1 MRADAQRRTR
11 HAVIDVWSVLANGLW
26 ILGLAILLATA
37 SWAHWTAGLRGI
49 RLRRVLKRPSTRRP
63 LSLGI
68 LFFCAGMAGTGRTW
82 WERAAWVMLAAG
94 WVVQDWLS

>member
-1 MRADAQRRTR
+1 M
-11 HAVIDVWSVLANGLW
+11 IDVWNVLANGLW

-37 SWAHWTAGLRGI
+37 SWAHWIAGLCGT
-49 RLRRVLKRPSTRRP
+49 RLCTVLGRPPTWRT

-68 LFFCAGMAGTGRTW
+68 LLFCAGMAGTGRTW
-82 WERAAWVMLAAG
+82 WERAVWVVLAAT